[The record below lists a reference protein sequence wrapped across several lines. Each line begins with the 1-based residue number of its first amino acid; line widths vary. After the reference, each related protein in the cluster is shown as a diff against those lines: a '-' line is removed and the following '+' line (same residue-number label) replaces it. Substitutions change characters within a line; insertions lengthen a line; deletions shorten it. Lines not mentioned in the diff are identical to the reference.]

1 MLVEDWLAPQKIC
14 EVAMTFPDWST
25 GINSAVT
32 AFLQSP
38 NISGPVTAMIGISVG
53 AVMLSLLLAV
63 FLRKG

>member
-1 MLVEDWLAPQKIC
+1 
-14 EVAMTFPDWST
+14 MTFPDWST